1 MNRKFRLL
9 TVKFILGI
17 FILCLFYLNSYSYVI
32 LNRGDESFSGNGD
45 DNVIGSCIIDGG
57 GYFLKAYSDA
67 LIVLQRIECW
77 DTLKPDYNELSSAL
91 SSAIENMRNAREAYS
106 RLKLAADNTPYNPVF
121 VGKLI
126 SFDYNEFRESRA
138 LEGNSFNI
146 AKSYLAAGNV
156 RGIFTH
162 LLSGTEQIL
171 HLLKDIKTSVDAGK
185 FPDLASLWR
194 VNRLFSETML
204 TGQYA
209 AEIFYEAGSDN

>member
-1 MNRKFRLL
+1 MNRKFRPL
-9 TVKFILGI
+9 TVKFILGV
-17 FILCLFYLNSYSYVI
+17 FILFLSYFNLYSYVI
-32 LNRGDESFSGNGD
+32 FNRGDEAFAGNSG
-45 DNVIGSCIIDGG
+45 DNIIGSCIIDGG

-67 LIVLQRIECW
+67 LIVLQRIEWW
-77 DTLKPDYNELSSAL
+77 DTLNPDYNELSSAL
-91 SSAIENMRNAREAYS
+91 SSAIANMRNANEAYL
-106 RLKLAADNTPYNPVF
+106 RLKMAADNTPYNPVF

-126 SFDYNEFRESRA
+126 SFNYNEFQESRA

-171 HLLKDIKTSVDAGK
+171 NLLTDIKTSADAGK
-185 FPDLASLWR
+185 FPDLSSLWR

-204 TGQYA
+204 AGQYA